1 MSAVMVGKIE
11 RCGEAGISSMD
22 RPKQTET
29 NTFVFRKVLDQGI
42 AQTTYEVVEQALE
55 DPV

>member
-22 RPKQTET
+22 RPKQIET
-29 NTFVFRKVLDQGI
+29 NTFVSRKVLDQRI
-42 AQTTYEVVEQALE
+42 AQTTYEVVEQAL